1 MIHRLFHCAIRTGQP
16 ERMKNFYT
24 RIAGMMVDARR
35 PQVPVKGFWLR
46 PAAPGGE
53 AIIHVFSD
61 EDALTPDGRI
71 PTGGGAVHHL
81 SFLTKGYHETRSRIE
96 QAGLSFRSSNLRE
109 VGLWQIFV
117 HDPHGILVELTFEA
131 ATEAGSEP
139 SIPPDI
145 EFDAQK
151 IVWFDPAQYV
161 VFDN

>member
-1 MIHRLFHCAIRTGQP
+1 VIHRLFHCAIRTGQP

-35 PQVPVKGFWLR
+35 TQVPVKGFWLR
-46 PAAPGGE
+46 PAAPGGD

-96 QAGLSFRSSNLRE
+96 QAGLSFRSSNLRSRS
-109 VGLWQIFV
+109 VANLCARS
-117 HDPHGILVELTFEA
+117 PRN
-131 ATEAGSEP
+131 P
-139 SIPPDI
+139 R
-145 EFDAQK
+145 
-151 IVWFDPAQYV
+151 
-161 VFDN
+161 